1 MIEYWVAIILALIA
15 ASPGVFAF
23 LNQRKRLKSEVGKTK
38 TNNVI
43 RVIGEI
49 WEISEEYKGRV
60 KLLEEKIE
68 KLERELEDTNEEMGG
83 MRIGIARLLAQL
95 IEHDVVPV
103 WSPVPE
109 VDEVHP

>member
-15 ASPGVFAF
+15 ASPGVLAY
-23 LNQRKRLKSEVGKTK
+23 LGQRKRLKSEAGKIK

-43 RVIGEI
+43 RVTGEI
-49 WEISEEYKGRV
+49 WKISEEYKERV

-68 KLERELEDTNEEMGG
+68 KLEKELEDTNKEMGG

-95 IEHDVVPV
+95 IEHEVVPV
-103 WSPVPE
+103 WSPEPE
-109 VDEVHP
+109 VDEVHS